1 MEQLRNNAVID
12 SSLFTNVVTKNNT
25 LNDSA
30 LRDLI
35 VATIALKYTQSNSV
49 CYAKNG
55 QVIKMKVF
63 RVRML
68 STVKCV

>member
-1 MEQLRNNAVID
+1 MEQLRNNAVIN
-12 SSLFTNVVTKNNT
+12 SSLFTNVVTKNNS
-25 LNDSA
+25 LNDPA

-55 QVIKMKVF
+55 QVVQIKISIVF
-63 RVRML
+63 AHCKL
-68 STVKCV
+68 